1 MEAGIAFR
9 EIPQKEESGKMNISF
24 ESDLA
29 HSDNLSC
36 STCERDIR
44 PIPSEPNEACLL
56 AGLSEIE
63 LEGLLMEKEQEST
76 LNLDMDDPVIEE
88 NFQRISQTNWLFDT
102 LHRTKLKPEV
112 NEETTDFQCERQLE
126 QSRAGDQ
133 WKPSSIEE
141 GHDGG
146 GAGKDDDGS
155 VSKDSLAEETDVT
168 EEVCSEEEI
177 SVLSEKGPT
186 MTKLQQYPWMG
197 DTLLQILGDSF
208 VTRLQETKPALTPR
222 RLSDG
227 GVSVSFLSST
237 HELASIESAESDDT
251 SDSQKGREST
261 LDLNSPDEQV
271 ALLTSSIIDID
282 NILNQEEDKREDEG
296 VDDGPKK
303 EENAKETP
311 AAAPLPHPY
320 IRRLTLQHS
329 QSPDPLPIQP
339 FLDIDNTELTERFN
353 KIVSAFGD
361 KQRPSFTRAPWLP
374 YLRPTEETDSGGD
387 ISMDKM
393 MTVIKRLDREDNWFH
408 YFMNALPMIG
418 KRNNKEEH
426 EELLAEMQDINPT
439 GSGKITLN
447 QFKIYNAKH
456 LKQPPPPAQ
465 TEDRRPSWKRIS
477 LKWREKKRASDKLL
491 KYFRAIAEAKK
502 MTFTPTRVVF
512 PLLVFLIMG
521 IHIYVKSQE
530 SHRSHL
536 LRDALQFDT

>member
-9 EIPQKEESGKMNISF
+9 EIPQKEESGKMNLSF
-24 ESDLA
+24 EDDLA

-63 LEGLLMEKEQEST
+63 LEGLLMEKEEEST

-88 NFQRISQTNWLFDT
+88 NFQRISQSNWLFDT
-102 LHRTKLKPEV
+102 LHRTKVKPEII
-112 NEETTDFQCERQLE
+112 EETKDLQNEGQL
-126 QSRAGDQ
+126 DQ
-133 WKPSSIEE
+133 WKSSPTEE
-141 GHDGG
+141 CSDEGG
-146 GAGKDDDGS
+146 
-155 VSKDSLAEETDVT
+155 VRNDSLAEETDVP
-168 EEVCSEEEI
+168 EEVFSEEEI
-177 SVLSEKGPT
+177 SVVSEKGPT
-186 MTKLQQYPWMG
+186 KTKLQQYPWMG

-208 VTRLQETKPALTPR
+208 VTRLQETKPALAPQ

-261 LDLNSPDEQV
+261 LDLNSPEAEEEQV
-271 ALLTSSIIDID
+271 PLLTSSIIDID

-296 VDDGPKK
+296 VEDGPKK

-512 PLLVFLIMG
+512 PLLVLLIMG

-530 SHRSHL
+530 SHRSHQ
-536 LRDALQFDT
+536 LRDVLQFDT